1 MSSFKVQFFS
11 DSMLKHLDEAFQQL
25 HYDSYEAITCA
36 PGSEITKI
44 PQMTKL
50 TKNCDLF
57 VINTGINNLLNFY
70 SVSNC
75 LHLYEKVYQSL
86 RQSHPTTEI
95 AFTSVSYVSDNR
107 FDETDRS
114 AEINPLVEELN
125 DALKNYC
132 SEHDVISFM
141 DLRPYLKGKNDTL
154 IDRKN
159 LASDGLHY
167 SRKGTEVIA
176 KALVYETDKV
186 LAEMCDK
193 HASKPVNLEA
203 ISKESWPAL
212 PKPSLQPRIRP
223 AAYPGK
229 QFRTIV
235 VTNRM
240 KTPET
245 LSSDKQ
251 TTVKNEIKNCS
262 NQHQKRPKRLD
273 IKHSIK
279 LVTCRVRKT
288 SDKPTKQKTYVRKTS
303 DKPTK
308 QKTYISKRPTV
319 NVHQFQVPTSNRYDA
334 LDVEEIP
341 CQQTM
346 TQMTLNFPTITKKS
360 NTKRKPLKLNRKQK
374 MTKLECAARGCH
386 ELNQLENTQ
395 HLKKEYYYAN
405 PYRNSPFETLMWTK
419 AGFIQRASCDE
430 PICTFDVQNVC
441 DMIRSKYCCTEGITK
456 KSEKHLSLMLLLSG
470 DIETNP
476 GPRMKKQST
485 RSKKEK
491 LKLKRLQETEDERTI
506 RLEKAKTSVANT
518 RADETKERRQIRLS
532 RVSQQMSK
540 LRSEETPDKKIKQ
553 SFSTYVKIKIRRDPR
568 GKD

>member
-132 SEHDVISFM
+132 SEHDMISFM

-154 IDRKN
+154 IDRKH
-159 LASDGLHY
+159 LSSDGLHY

-193 HASKPVNLEA
+193 YASKPVYLEA

-223 AAYPGK
+223 AAYPGE
-229 QFRTIV
+229 QFRTVV

-245 LSSDKQ
+245 LSSEKQ
-251 TTVKNEIKNCS
+251 TTDKNEIKNCS
-262 NQHQKRPKRLD
+262 KQPQKRPKQLD
-273 IKHSIK
+273 IKHSTK
-279 LVTCRVRKT
+279 LVTRSVRKT
-288 SDKPTKQKTYVRKTS
+288 SG
-303 DKPTK
+303 KPTK
-308 QKTYISKRPTV
+308 QKTYISKRSTV
-319 NVHQFQVPTSNRYDA
+319 NVHQFKVPTSNRFDA

-346 TQMTLNFPTITKKS
+346 TQMPLNFP
-360 NTKRKPLKLNRKQK
+360 PLPRNP
-374 MTKLECAARGCH
+374 
-386 ELNQLENTQ
+386 TQ
-395 HLKKEYYYAN
+395 RESH
-405 PYRNSPFETLMWTK
+405 
-419 AGFIQRASCDE
+419 
-430 PICTFDVQNVC
+430 
-441 DMIRSKYCCTEGITK
+441 
-456 KSEKHLSLMLLLSG
+456 
-470 DIETNP
+470 
-476 GPRMKKQST
+476 
-485 RSKKEK
+485 
-491 LKLKRLQETEDERTI
+491 
-506 RLEKAKTSVANT
+506 
-518 RADETKERRQIRLS
+518 
-532 RVSQQMSK
+532 
-540 LRSEETPDKKIKQ
+540 
-553 SFSTYVKIKIRRDPR
+553 
-568 GKD
+568 